1 MLILLKIFEKISIL
15 VTISKILD
23 FPQMFGNLN
32 IGQRFK
38 KNLSFG
44 KIFRK
49 YCFLSAFRESISIL
63 VKIFEPRD
71 CG

>member
-49 YCFLSAFRESISIL
+49 YCFFVSISGKYL
-63 VKIFEPRD
+63 DF
-71 CG
+71 GQNF